1 MDKLSVEV
9 FQHICFFAT
18 ATARSLAL
26 TSKRVSDASQ
36 PYRFHSVILLVATVG
51 RLESLLAHL
60 AASRVRFP
68 DSPPQILDL
77 FLLCTEVT
85 SAGKDIR
92 RIKDSRYRDYMIVDG
107 RHNGPD
113 ADETPAEPGTDT
125 AHYAAHLSS
134 LFAQAGPSLE
144 TLSIVFMERNLSW
157 NTALPTRLP
166 HLRELTVVNAS
177 QTFVLGRRSA
187 PPPRPPRLPALRR
200 LYWFGAP
207 EDWVYLASLDIARFG
222 EHAPQL
228 THVRLS
234 NFEGLASSPGA
245 FNRPDGA
252 SPLSKVPIPPSLRN
266 VRFPLLQMSPFMLR
280 DATWIQTAHIEGI
293 EDIWRAL
300 EHSSLPVCMIPAQR
314 QDDALDHAGRD
325 VQRLARER
333 LARIR
338 GGDGGIGCWEVREG
352 WKRAKQRG
360 DVPDYLVNRD
370 LCERQSYSLSEPLW

>member
-1 MDKLSVEV
+1 MEEPPPALS
-9 FQHICFFAT
+9 
-18 ATARSLAL
+18 RSPPNGSP
-26 TSKRVSDASQ
+26 THHNPIAST
-36 PYRFHSVILLVATVG
+36 VILIVATVG

-60 AASRVRFP
+60 AASRARFP

-85 SAGKDIR
+85 
-92 RIKDSRYRDYMIVDG
+92 
-107 RHNGPD
+107 NTTGPD
-113 ADETPAEPGTDT
+113 ADETPAEPGSDS

-157 NTALPTRLP
+157 NTALPTQLP
-166 HLRELTVVNAS
+166 HLRELTVVKAS
-177 QTFVLGRRSA
+177 QTFVLA
-187 PPPRPPRLPALRR
+187 H
-200 LYWFGAP
+200 
-207 EDWVYLASLDIARFG
+207 WVYLASLGIARFG
-222 EHAPQL
+222 GHAPQL

-234 NFEGLASSPGA
+234 NFEGLASSAGA
-245 FNRPDGA
+245 FNRPEGA

-266 VRFPLLQMSPFMLR
+266 VRFLLLQVSPFMLR

-293 EDIWRAL
+293 ENIWRAL